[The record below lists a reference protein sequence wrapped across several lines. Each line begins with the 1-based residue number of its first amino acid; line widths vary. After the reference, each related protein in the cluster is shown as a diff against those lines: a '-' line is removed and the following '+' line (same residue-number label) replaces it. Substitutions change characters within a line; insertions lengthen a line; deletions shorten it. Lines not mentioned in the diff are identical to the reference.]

1 MENLYEAIT
10 QYVITNFG
18 EDQRFRGYDAPN
30 QGDGNGAQMEW
41 FRSEPAPTT
50 QQLEEARTAWLA
62 LQYLRDRKMT
72 YDLVGPSIG
81 DQLDMLWHAIDGDG
95 ALKTSFADFHT
106 AIKAIK
112 DAHPKP

>member
-1 MENLYEAIT
+1 MPYI
-10 QYVITNFG
+10 G
-18 EDQRFRGYDAPN
+18 EDQRFKGYDAPN
-30 QGDGNGAQMEW
+30 QGDGNGEQMEW

-62 LQYLRDRKMT
+62 LQYNRDRKPA
-72 YDLVGPSIG
+72 YPAIG
-81 DQLDMLWHAIDGDG
+81 DQLDMLWHAVDGDE